1 MARLPRRLRHEDSVT
16 LVEHL
21 DELRS
26 RILISLLAVGVAFAG
41 CYVFNDDILRWLA
54 QPLPEARDGELIT
67 FGVTEPFFTTVKVVA
82 VAAFVIALPV
92 VLWQLWSFLAPAF
105 EEHQQRVVAICVLI
119 ASVLMGGGI
128 AFGYYVVLPRALG
141 FLTTYNSD
149 LFEIQIRASY
159 YYTFVAYALL
169 ALGLIFNLPVF
180 VLTLVRLGVLTSRR
194 MRNNRRVG
202 YAIILVAA
210 ALLPTVDPISLAFEV
225 VPLLV
230 LYELSIWASVF
241 FERRWSDRG
250 VLGPPVTD
258 TEP

>member
-1 MARLPRRLRHEDSVT
+1 MARLPRRLQHEESVT

-26 RILISLLAVGVAFAG
+26 RILISLLAIGVAFAG

-119 ASVLMGGGI
+119 ASVLMAAGI

-141 FLTTYNSD
+141 FLTTYNAD

-180 VLTLVRLGVLTSRR
+180 VLTLVRLGVLTSQRLRR
-194 MRNNRRVG
+194 NRRIG

-210 ALLPTVDPISLAFEV
+210 AMLPTVDPISLALEV

-241 FERRWSDRG
+241 FERRWQARG
-250 VLGPPVTD
+250 VLGGPLAG